1 MKKKALLIITI
12 VLLVA
17 LIAAAAYAY
26 RYLSTDYFENPVET
40 IEKSS
45 DAHTEEFTETTAS
58 ESIVTAPDFSVTD
71 KDGNSVFLSDFFG
84 KPIVVN
90 FWATWCS
97 PCTSEM
103 PHFEEAYKSHGDE
116 VIFLMVNV
124 GDNRDKAYKFGANN
138 GYTFPIYH
146 DSNYSASIAYN
157 VSSIPGTLFINS
169 NGELVHTQ
177 IGAMNKMMLETHIA
191 NIK

>member
-1 MKKKALLIITI
+1 MKKQTLLIITAI
-12 VLLVA
+12 LLVA
-17 LIAAAAYAY
+17 LIAVAAYAY
-26 RYLSTDYFENPVET
+26 KSLSADYFENPVET
-40 IEKSS
+40 TFSTT
-45 DAHTEEFTETTAS
+45 DTTEITTVND
-58 ESIVTAPDFSVTD
+58 SIITAPDFSVAD
-71 KDGNSVFLSDFFG
+71 KEGNTVLLSDFFG

-103 PHFEEAYKSHGDE
+103 PHFEDAYKSHGDD
-116 VIFLMVNV
+116 VVFLMVNV
-124 GDNRDKAYKFGANN
+124 GDSRDKAYKFSTDK

-146 DSNYSASIAYN
+146 DSNYSASMAYN
-157 VSSIPGTLFINS
+157 VSSIPGTLFINRD
-169 NGELVHTQ
+169 GELVHTQ